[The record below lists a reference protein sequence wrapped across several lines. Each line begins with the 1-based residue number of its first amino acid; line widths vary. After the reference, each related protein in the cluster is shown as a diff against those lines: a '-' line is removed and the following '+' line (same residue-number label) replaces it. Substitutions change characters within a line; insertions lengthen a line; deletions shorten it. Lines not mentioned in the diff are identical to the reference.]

1 MEVWGL
7 VLTHTELG
15 NKILPL
21 SFLHVLKYYSKIPDV
36 LSLCVCAYVHSAAIW
51 NCLRNLV
58 CVCSIWV
65 PFHVC
70 LLFVWFFSGHRNN
83 LPQMSQCTRQSN
95 SSKFASFSCAVFVF
109 VLPAAYFKLDMSNLS
124 LFQVKIFNFSSLK
137 KVGK

>member
-1 MEVWGL
+1 MRAQMEVWGL

-36 LSLCVCAYVHSAAIW
+36 LSLCVCAYVHSVAIW

-70 LLFVWFFSGHRNN
+70 LLFVCFFLGIETISPKCHSAQGSPTLQN
-83 LPQMSQCTRQSN
+83 LPRL
-95 SSKFASFSCAVFVF
+95 V
-109 VLPAAYFKLDMSNLS
+109 VLFLYL
-124 LFQVKIFNFSSLK
+124 SSLLLILNWTCLIYLYFRSRFLTSQ
-137 KVGK
+137 V